1 MRKAGQPGLISTEN
15 QIHISMVNYKFT
27 SFGLSQQGTK
37 FEGCTEWEKKDIQGF
52 VSIGNFDRE
61 SSSQIY
67 LLKQDITSLKYA
79 AYLNGRLYAG
89 PLLLRIAGGCGR
101 PYGLVEDGSVLSW
114 GRKVPN

>member
-1 MRKAGQPGLISTEN
+1 MRKAGQSGLISTEN

-27 SFGLSQQGTK
+27 AFGLSQQGTK

-61 SSSQIY
+61 SSSQIC

-79 AYLNGRLYAG
+79 AYLNGRLNLREAG
-89 PLLLRIAGGCGR
+89 F
-101 PYGLVEDGSVLSW
+101 
-114 GRKVPN
+114 GRKI